1 MGFFKAYD
9 MRGTYGID
17 FDLET
22 VHKVGQALVQVLS
35 EKYPDSAGRALR
47 ILVGRDCRVTSPD
60 MRDALVKGLTEAGAE
75 VTDLGLCT
83 TPMVYFFTAE
93 DGYDGSV
100 MITASHNPPSDN
112 GLKVSMR
119 TSLPVGYA
127 NGLDEV
133 ERLVLHSPQRARK
146 ML

>member
-1 MGFFKAYD
+1 MSFFKAYD
-9 MRGTYGID
+9 MRGTFGVD

-22 VHKVGQALVQVLS
+22 VHQVGRALVAVLAK
-35 EKYPDSAGRALR
+35 KYPDAAGRPLK
-47 ILVGRDCRVTSPD
+47 ILVGRDCRTTSKD
-60 MRDALVKGLTEAGAE
+60 VRDALVKGLTEAGAE
-75 VTDLGLCT
+75 VTDIGLCT

-93 DGYDGSV
+93 DKYDGSV

-133 ERLVLHSPQRARK
+133 ERLVFGAS
-146 ML
+146 

>member
-1 MGFFKAYD
+1 MSFFKAYD
-9 MRGTYGID
+9 MRGTFGVD

-22 VHKVGQALVQVLS
+22 VHKVGRAIVAVLAK
-35 EKYPDSAGRALR
+35 KYPDAAGRPLK
-47 ILVGRDCRVTSPD
+47 ILVGRDCRTTSD
-60 MRDALVKGLTEAGAE
+60 AVRDALVKGLTEAGAE
-75 VTDLGLCT
+75 VTDIGLCT

-93 DGYDGSV
+93 DKYDGSV

-119 TSLPVGYA
+119 TALPVGYA

-133 ERLVLHSPQRARK
+133 ERIVNSTQRG
-146 ML
+146 